1 MDRLKLSLS
10 VFALLFIVVSASS
23 DGNEGDDL
31 VIKQVVDGG
40 AEPNVLSSEDH
51 FSLFKKKFGKVYA
64 SREEHDY
71 RFSVFKS
78 NLRRARRHQ
87 KLDPSARHGV
97 TQFSDL
103 TRSEFKRKHLGVK
116 GGFKLPKD
124 ANKAPIL
131 PTENLPEEFDWR
143 ERGAVTPVKNQVTV
157 VVTWMMNN

>member
-51 FSLFKKKFGKVYA
+51 FFLFKKRFGKVYA

-103 TRSEFKRKHLGVK
+103 RK
-116 GGFKLPKD
+116 GGFAEYFFRHEAKRMIIP
-124 ANKAPIL
+124 
-131 PTENLPEEFDWR
+131 
-143 ERGAVTPVKNQVTV
+143 
-157 VVTWMMNN
+157 